1 MTEQREKLL
10 EIHNLKQYFNKGTA
24 SEVRAVD
31 DISFDIY
38 KGDTLGLVGESGCG
52 KSTTGRTIIRL
63 YDATGGEVIYNGKDV
78 HARKNRKEMLEFR
91 RKMQMIFQDPY

>member
-31 DISFDIY
+31 DISLIFI
-38 KGDTLGLVGESGCG
+38 KVKHLV
-52 KSTTGRTIIRL
+52 
-63 YDATGGEVIYNGKDV
+63 
-78 HARKNRKEMLEFR
+78 
-91 RKMQMIFQDPY
+91 